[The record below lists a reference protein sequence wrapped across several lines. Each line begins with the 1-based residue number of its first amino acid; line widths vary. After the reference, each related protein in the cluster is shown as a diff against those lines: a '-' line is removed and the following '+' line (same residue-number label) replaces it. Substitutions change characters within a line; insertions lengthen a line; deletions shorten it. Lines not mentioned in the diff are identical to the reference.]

1 MQRTELNALIIKKNK
16 EHLVS
21 EEMLQGYLYPELDVD
36 FECLDKLI
44 GLNDSAHQWGHII
57 DVTLGALRIVE
68 ESPELYVYNCKVVAC
83 AALWHDSASGLDR
96 DLHHVKGG
104 ALYNALSNNK
114 ASNEVTGWISEAIF
128 THRKSCGAEPS
139 TPEAMAVAVADKG
152 KPVQNYNDML
162 WRGVVFNAE
171 KRGGLKAEPTLGDLL
186 QAISHRWDILE
197 KVQGDSEVWKAW
209 RKQAGYAEW
218 LALHDGLP
226 TKADIANY
234 IGLAE
239 NDTLTEYCGRD
250 PIPELSEFF
259 ELIKGNVSAVIMI

>member
-1 MQRTELNALIIKKNK
+1 MKRTELNALIVNKNK

-21 EEMLQGYLYPELDVD
+21 DEMLQGFLYPELDVD

-44 GLNDSAHQWGHII
+44 GLNDSAHQWGHIL

-162 WRGVVFNAE
+162 WRGVIFNAE
-171 KRGGLKAEPTLGDLL
+171 KRGGLNAAPVLGDLL
-186 QAISHRWDILE
+186 QAISHRWDILD

-218 LALHDGLP
+218 LALHDELP
-226 TKADIANY
+226 TKKDIGNY
-234 IGLAE
+234 IG
-239 NDTLTEYCGRD
+239 NGTKVVLTDFGDGKR
-250 PIPELSEFF
+250 PMELSEFF
-259 ELIKGNVSAVIMI
+259 ELIKWNAIR

>member
-1 MQRTELNALIIKKNK
+1 MKRTELNALIVKKNK

-21 EEMLQGYLYPELDVD
+21 EKMLNSFLYPELDAD

-44 GLNDSAHQWGHII
+44 GLNDTAHQWGHIL

-152 KPVQNYNDML
+152 KPTLNYNDML

-171 KRGGLKAEPTLGDLL
+171 KRGGVGATPTLGDLL

-209 RKQAGYAEW
+209 RKQAGYAQW
-218 LALHDGLP
+218 LALHDELP
-226 TKADIANY
+226 SKDETDNY
-234 IGLAE
+234 IGGSEGL
-239 NDTLTEYCGRD
+239 TLTDYWGEEKL
-250 PIPELSEFF
+250 PELGAFF
-259 ELIKGNVSAVIMI
+259 PLIKSGAVIAFKL